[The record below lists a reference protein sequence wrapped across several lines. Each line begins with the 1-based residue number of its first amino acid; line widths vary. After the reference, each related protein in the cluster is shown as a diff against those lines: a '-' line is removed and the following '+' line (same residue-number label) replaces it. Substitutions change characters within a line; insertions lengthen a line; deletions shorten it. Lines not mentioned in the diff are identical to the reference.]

1 MSIHSIPKNDRQLR
15 ACLICSLVKQI
26 DQFDRDGCDN
36 CERFLK
42 LRGNRYN
49 QTIFLLLDLIG
60 KNLFILKFISNFY
73 LRDMVI
79 ECTSNSFEGLIGMMT
94 PEQSWWVNKWFT
106 PKLTFWAKIKTSG
119 YQNGSELII
128 WYRVC
133 TLFLWMV
140 DCRLRSFVNSKPR
153 AYITNHV
160 TLHKECESRN
170 YSTWELLYLVSDP
183 VLPIFCQFSL
193 E

>member
-49 QTIFLLLDLIG
+49 QNIFFFLLELIE
-60 KNLFILKFISNFY
+60 KNLFILIFIWNCNF
-73 LRDMVI
+73 RDMVI

-94 PEQSWWVNKWFT
+94 PEQSW
-106 PKLTFWAKIKTSG
+106 
-119 YQNGSELII
+119 
-128 WYRVC
+128 
-133 TLFLWMV
+133 
-140 DCRLRSFVNSKPR
+140 
-153 AYITNHV
+153 
-160 TLHKECESRN
+160 
-170 YSTWELLYLVSDP
+170 
-183 VLPIFCQFSL
+183 
-193 E
+193 